1 MAAPSQTLPPPLPL
15 RPVPARTSLQQLVD
29 QEHRRARRRWIIWLS
44 GAVVALALAAALALL
59 LRPKPV
65 PMVARFRTQPVSTGP
80 VVHEVN
86 ATGRLEAVSAVS
98 VGAEISGRIDFVD
111 VDFNSRVTQGQVLA
125 RFDRRTLDAQ
135 LAQTRAT
142 LAAAKAAVA
151 QASFDRE
158 QAQRNLSRANAIFDK
173 GGISA
178 SDHETAVTAA
188 SLSEARVQ
196 AAKAQLA
203 AQEAALSVAKNN
215 LDHAEVRAPVDGMVI
230 SRNVDPGQTVASLLQ
245 SPTLF
250 LVATDLVHMRAIASV
265 DEADI
270 GDVQQGQRATFTV
283 NAYPDRIYQ
292 GVVTEVRN
300 APVIVQDVVTYG
312 VVVTV
317 ENEDLSLRPGMTA
330 AVHVRTAEQKD
341 GARVANGALRFTPPG
356 SKRERGQQV
365 VFVLEAGQPKAVAV
379 KTGVSD
385 GELTAVEGAPA
396 EGTALLVD
404 LTPEGRRFYGSAA
417 K

>member
-1 MAAPSQTLPPPLPL
+1 MATASLT
-15 RPVPARTSLQQLVD
+15 LQQLVER
-29 QEHRRARRRWIIWLS
+29 EHRRARKRLIIWLAA
-44 GAVVALALAAALALL
+44 AVGVAALAAALAFA

-65 PMVARFRTQPVSTGP
+65 PMAARFRTQPASVGA

-86 ATGRLEAVSAVS
+86 ATGRLDAVSAVS

-111 VDFNSRVTQGQVLA
+111 VDFNSKVKQGQVLA

-135 LAQTRAT
+135 LAQTKAT

-158 QAQRNLSRANAIFDK
+158 QAKRNQVRADAIFDK
-173 GGISA
+173 GGMSA

-188 SLSEARVQ
+188 SLADARLQ
-196 AAKAQLA
+196 AAKAQVL
-203 AQEAALSVAKNN
+203 AQEAALAVAKYN
-215 LDHAEVRAPVDGMVI
+215 LDHAEVRAPVDGLVI
-230 SRNVDPGQTVASLLQ
+230 SRNIDPGQTVASLLA

-250 LVATDLVHMRAIASV
+250 LVATDLVHMEVIASV

-270 GDVQQGQRATFTV
+270 GDVKDGQSATFTV
-283 NAYPDRIYQ
+283 NAYPDRVYQ

-341 GARVANGALRFTPPG
+341 TVRVANGALRFTPPG
-356 SKRERGQQV
+356 SKREHGQPA
-365 VFVLEAGQPKAVAV
+365 VFVLEAGQPKALPV

-385 GELTAVEGAPA
+385 GGLTAVNGDVREGA
-396 EGTALLVD
+396 LVLVD

-417 K
+417 PK